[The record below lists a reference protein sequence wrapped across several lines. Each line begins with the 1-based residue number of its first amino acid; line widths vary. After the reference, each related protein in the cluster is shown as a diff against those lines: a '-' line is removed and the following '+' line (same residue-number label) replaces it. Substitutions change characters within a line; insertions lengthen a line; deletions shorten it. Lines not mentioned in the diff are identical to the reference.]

1 MAIFSHFTEKV
12 PGSYRAKTSEF
23 GQKWPKSLKRP
34 KSPFLGIPAF
44 PAGVVLHQPLAAGPC
59 PRFRDLLK
67 KGGFLTSRGTRA
79 GLSGGLSG
87 TLRTPGPRDGD
98 RAPARGVDVK
108 PHTRDR
114 LSPGTGVPRP
124 PQAPEGPPDQVR
136 DQDPGSR
143 EPGSSSPPGTRRL
156 REVPEGPLA
165 RPGPP
170 GGGCFT
176 STPRGGAL
184 SPAGVRSPGTAR
196 RDKSLQ
202 AAAGLE
208 RAG

>member
-1 MAIFSHFTEKV
+1 MAKILKTPQKSLFGDSGLSRGGGFTSTPRGGALV
-12 PGSYRAKTSEF
+12 PGF
-23 GQKWPKSLKRP
+23 GACSKRGVFW
-34 KSPFLGIPAF
+34 SPGEPGRDS
-44 PAGVVLHQPLAAGPC
+44 PEGSPGPC
-59 PRFRDLLK
+59 GPR
-67 KGGFLTSRGTRA
+67 
-79 GLSGGLSG
+79 
-87 TLRTPGPRDGD
+87 GPRDGD

-108 PHTRDR
+108 PRTRDR